1 MPKSKKL
8 QEKPL
13 EVQFNSQHFRIYAAT
28 KRVFVQ
34 VYKTLKSPQSLGQK
48 GHPQTYEL
56 GIIFEA

>member
-13 EVQFNSQHFRIYAAT
+13 EVQFNSQHFRIYATT

-34 VYKTLKSPQSLGQK
+34 VYKTLKVRKAWDKKVIHKSMNL
-48 GHPQTYEL
+48 E
-56 GIIFEA
+56 